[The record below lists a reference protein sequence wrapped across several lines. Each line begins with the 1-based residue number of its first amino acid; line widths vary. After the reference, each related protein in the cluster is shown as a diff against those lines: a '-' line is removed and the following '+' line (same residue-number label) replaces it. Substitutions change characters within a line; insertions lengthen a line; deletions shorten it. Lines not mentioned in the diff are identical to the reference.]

1 MKNLNT
7 LQIKTQEKTSSQP
20 QEKTSTATFPF
31 STSDLLHQQNL
42 LCQHAGISSG
52 AFHRITAYLM
62 KRVNF
67 TFITKDHLS
76 PQIALGETVGLTD
89 ETVAEKVKCKPS
101 TVSTYRN
108 AVKGKLLTFERA
120 KSTSGHARC
129 GVWIYYFHS
138 FIELGLERKGKPIVV
153 KVMGNV
159 ISPHFTQVDEEEIHD
174 EIEALKRS
182 LEDDQDSNNSQQTL
196 ELIPVNTGISEAEKE
211 ASNVDDDCIPEEK
224 SHPRYL
230 QSQSIYLNNS
240 LIELEVYS
248 MTNAKSEEMA
258 KELFKNVWQPNRKRL
273 EKPILSKEHH
283 EKGIDEVIKYAL
295 EHKLCSVGQLYE
307 RLEAMLG
314 DDRNKRMIT
323 PQGFITAVDGKSFI
337 ENYLPHPEKV
347 ATGKKQKKLI
357 AKTRGLVN
365 GGLRE

>member
-7 LQIKTQEKTSSQP
+7 LQIKP
-20 QEKTSTATFPF
+20 QEKTSTAIFPF

-159 ISPHFTQVDEEEIHD
+159 LTPEFANKQEA

-196 ELIPVNTGISEAEKE
+196 ELIPVNTGSSEAEKE

-295 EHKLCSVGQLYE
+295 EHKLCSTDQLYE

-357 AKTRGLVN
+357 AKTRGLIN